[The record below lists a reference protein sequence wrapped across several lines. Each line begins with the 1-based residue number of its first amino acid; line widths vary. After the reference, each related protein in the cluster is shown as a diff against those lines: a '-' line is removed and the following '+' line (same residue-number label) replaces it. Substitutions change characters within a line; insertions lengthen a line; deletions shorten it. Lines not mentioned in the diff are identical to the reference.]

1 MLTPLVDRGKRWHY
15 RAWLR
20 RIDDTKGRY
29 GTKMVLHTDRKWIG
43 TTGAERPVRLY
54 VVEEQ
59 AIYKELFRVVFDSQS
74 GRAPIEAL
82 GIAVDR
88 YPGSLLQDLSTFM
101 PDVLL
106 LGTKKLDKPVIQ
118 ELQQVREEYP
128 GLGIVILPALY
139 DGDDIRLARKL
150 TTRGRGGL
158 ALFLK
163 QSLDGAEELC
173 RIVMAV
179 NQGQVIL
186 DPNLVKILFQ
196 EKPEYPFMKQLTP
209 RELEI
214 LGLLAKG
221 YTNVAI
227 ADLTY
232 TDVKTVENHI
242 NTLYSKLKAETA
254 LEQRNPRVVATRI
267 YMSAMEDFAPFGLAA
282 GAAT

>member
-1 MLTPLVDRGKRWHY
+1 MSLEMNDRRT
-15 RAWLR
+15 RSA
-20 RIDDTKGRY
+20 
-29 GTKMVLHTDRKWIG
+29 
-43 TTGAERPVRLY
+43 GADRPVRLY

-59 AIYKELFRVVFDSQS
+59 AIYKELFRVVFDARSS
-74 GRAPIEAL
+74 RLPIEAL
-82 GIAVDR
+82 GMATEGF
-88 YPGSLLQDLSTFM
+88 PGSLMQDLAAFM

-106 LGTKKLDKPVIQ
+106 MGAKKLDRRVIQ
-118 ELQQVREEYP
+118 ELQQVRDEYP
-128 GLGIVILPALY
+128 RMGMVILPALY
-139 DGDDIRLARKL
+139 DSDDIRLARKL

-173 RIVMAV
+173 RTVMAV

-186 DPNLVKILFQ
+186 DPSLVKVLFE

-227 ADLTY
+227 AEMTY

-254 LEQRNPRVVATRI
+254 LEQRNPRVVATRM

-282 GAAT
+282 GAVS